1 MQWSVEQLSA
11 KLSQLKSEQKI
22 DQESFICLV
31 DDGSTDNTWKIIRE
45 LSVSHPITSI
55 KLSTNVGNQNAL
67 TAGLHYANDKCDC
80 SITIDIDLQDE
91 IAVIDTMLEQ
101 YKAGW
106 HIVLGVRDNR
116 PQGLFYEKALSR
128 LYYRLLLI
136 FGIRSIVN
144 HGDYRLLSKKAMAIL
159 SSMKERHIYL
169 RGIFVNLHLPYSI
182 IKYQAKKRQFGKTNY
197 SMHKRFGLAWDG
209 ISSYSI
215 APLRFITI
223 MGLVIFLLSSLYSVY
238 ALYVGLFGSDI
249 VPGWASTVIPVYLL
263 GGILLFSLGIIGE
276 YIGKIYMEIKQRP
289 LYFIEEIIN
298 ERDCHKNSKAE
309 N

>member
-11 KLSQLKSEQKI
+11 KLLQLKSEQKI
-22 DQESFICLV
+22 DQDSFICLV
-31 DDGSTDNTWKIIRE
+31 DDGSTDNTWNLIRE
-45 LSVSHPITSI
+45 LSLSHPITSI

-67 TAGLHYANDKCDC
+67 TAGLHYAGGKCDC
-80 SITIDIDLQDE
+80 SITIDIDLQDD

-101 YKAGW
+101 YKAGC
-106 HIVLGVRDNR
+106 HIVLGVRSNR
-116 PQGLFYEKALSR
+116 PQGLFYEKALAT
-128 LYYRLLLI
+128 LYYRLLSI

-144 HGDYRLLSKKAMAIL
+144 HGDYRLLSEKAMAIF

-169 RGIFVNLHLPYSI
+169 RGIFTNLHLPYNV
-182 IKYQAKKRQFGKTNY
+182 IKYQAKERQFGKTHY
-197 SMHKRFGLAWDG
+197 SMQKLFALAWDG

-223 MGLVIFLLSSLYSVY
+223 MGLVIFLLSSFYSVY
-238 ALYVGLFGSDI
+238 ALYVKLFGSDV
-249 VPGWASTVIPVYLL
+249 VPGWASTVIPIYFL
-263 GGILLFSLGIIGE
+263 GGITLFSIGIVGE

-298 ERDCHKNSKAE
+298 ERDCHKNSKAKH
-309 N
+309 